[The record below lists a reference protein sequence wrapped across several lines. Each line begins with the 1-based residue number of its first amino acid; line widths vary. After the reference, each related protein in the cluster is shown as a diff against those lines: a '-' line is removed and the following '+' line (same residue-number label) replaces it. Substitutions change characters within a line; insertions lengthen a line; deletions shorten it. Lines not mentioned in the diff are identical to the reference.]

1 MKTRC
6 CCSKRYLLVFSILLV
21 SVGSIFMSVSLSSCS
36 SPSVKNQLFY
46 ALIH

>member
-21 SVGSIFMSVSLSSCS
+21 SVGSIFYVCLSFF
-36 SPSVKNQLFY
+36 LF
-46 ALIH
+46 LSFSEESIVIMR

>member
-21 SVGSIFMSVSLSSCS
+21 SVGSIFMSVSFFLFLSFSEES
-36 SPSVKNQLFY
+36 IV
-46 ALIH
+46 IMR

>member
-21 SVGSIFMSVSLSSCS
+21 STGLNTKCGM
-36 SPSVKNQLFY
+36 NEM
-46 ALIH
+46 

>member
-21 SVGSIFMSVSLSSCS
+21 SVGSIFMSVSLSGQSENPVDMLC
-36 SPSVKNQLFY
+36 
-46 ALIH
+46 